1 MKKLKAMKKPP
12 AQAEIKERSL
22 LVQVIQIEEETIPV
36 VISGYGEIISR
47 TIITLPA
54 EVAGRILS
62 VHENLQVGA
71 VINKGEVLYRIN
83 EQNYRLELESAQAR
97 KKSLARDLE
106 LARKEFSRISTLYS
120 KNKIGTKSSVEKEE
134 QSVNAIHSQII
145 QVEQSLA
152 LAKLQLSRCIIR
164 APFSGR
170 ITELH
175 ADQDEYV
182 TPGINLLTLVDDS
195 DLEVQVPLDSR
206 DAVNWLRFQSNQQDG
221 SWFGQPEKTPCTV
234 IWTENKAVQVQGSL
248 DRVVRFDPR
257 TRSLVAAIRM
267 QQDSKATF
275 PLVQGMFCR
284 VDIAASSLEQVLAL
298 PKSAVTFEQSVYV
311 VEENRL
317 HTRKVD
323 VARVQNGKA
332 LIRSGLEAGEVVIIT
347 RLENPPEN
355 SLVRINEPSTGG
367 KE

>member
-1 MKKLKAMKKPP
+1 
-12 AQAEIKERSL
+12 
-22 LVQVIQIEEETIPV
+22 
-36 VISGYGEIISR
+36 
-47 TIITLPA
+47 
-54 EVAGRILS
+54 
-62 VHENLQVGA
+62 
-71 VINKGEVLYRIN
+71 
-83 EQNYRLELESAQAR
+83 
-97 KKSLARDLE
+97 
-106 LARKEFSRISTLYS
+106 
-120 KNKIGTKSSVEKEE
+120 
-134 QSVNAIHSQII
+134 
-145 QVEQSLA
+145 
-152 LAKLQLSRCIIR
+152 
-164 APFSGR
+164 
-170 ITELH
+170 
-175 ADQDEYV
+175 
-182 TPGINLLTLVDDS
+182 DDS
-195 DLEVQVPLDSR
+195 DLRVQVPLDSR
-206 DAVNWLRFQSNQQDG
+206 DAVNWLRFQSNQQGG

-234 IWTENKAVQVQGSL
+234 TWTENETVQVQGSL

-323 VARVQNGKA
+323 VARVQNGRA

-355 SLVRINEPSTGG
+355 SLVRVNESSAGG
-367 KE
+367 NE